1 MPWYNNLFKRS
12 KNENIVNPCPIPDE
26 PTLPV
31 ALQDYKN
38 KNVVP
43 PMSLSAFFAAVNL
56 VSNSLAMMDWKFKD
70 EDNNELPKTNYLNHL
85 FDDSE
90 LTRFNI
96 VKNIIQDIIL
106 YGNGFMYIER
116 DEQTGKPIKLHYSAA
131 NQTTIWYDGLK
142 HKTYYYN
149 FTYSDRIDDGT
160 NYLHFFMNTDNGY
173 IGKGIL
179 KYAYNVLSIAS
190 IIQNATDSYYSTTGQ
205 QFGIVSP
212 NGPLPEVGNQQKQ
225 LDKLKAKWEE
235 VQSKSNKGTV
245 FFPSDLKFTPMTN
258 TAKDSSLIEAREYNA
273 VEVGRFVA
281 NLSPVL
287 LGDLRHMTYNSLT
300 ETQREFITHSLA
312 PYVVMIEDQCNKK
325 LIMPSKWGRQFIDLD
340 ENSILSPDKEKQANY
355 LNTLVNSGIITRN
368 EARNILGFAPIEG
381 ADILAVPY
389 SNIQDNT
396 IGGEE
401 TNIPDEDT
409 QENNKQER
417 NVLNH

>member
-90 LTRFNI
+90 LTRFNM

-116 DEQTGKPIKLHYSAA
+116 DEQTGKPIKLHYSEAK
-131 NQTTIWYDGLK
+131 QTTIWYDELK

-190 IIQNATDSYYSTTGQ
+190 VIQNATDSYYSTTGQ

-287 LGDLRHMTYNSLT
+287 LGDLRHNVYGQLS
-300 ETQREFITHSLA
+300 ESQKEFIIHSLA
-312 PYVVMIEDQCNKK
+312 PYVTMIEDQCNKK
-325 LIMPSKWGRQFIDLD
+325 LIMPSKWGRQFVDLD
-340 ENSILSPDKEKQANY
+340 ENSILANDTEKQANE
-355 LNTLVNSGIITRN
+355 LGTLVKNGIITIN
-368 EARNILGFAPIEG
+368 EARKQLGLPPINGGDDAIIPFTDISANKVNQNGNQDENKEDE
-381 ADILAVPY
+381 ADK
-389 SNIQDNT
+389 NT
-396 IGGEE
+396 DVEE
-401 TNIPDEDT
+401 DE
-409 QENNKQER
+409 E
-417 NVLNH
+417 